1 MLPYKVGKKLLFNQF
16 FDDKGIEILLGEDVE
31 NDYLNDD
38 KIGTEIKMGIYLSIT
53 STGLAL

>member
-1 MLPYKVGKKLLFNQF
+1 MGKKLLFNQF